1 MQIDISP
8 KKTYR
13 WSTSLIIRETEVK
26 TIMRYHLTLAR
37 MATIKKSTNNKCRR
51 GCGEK
56 GILLHCWWECKLM
69 WPLWKTIRSFLKR
82 LKIKLPQ
89 DPAIPLLDTYPKETI
104 FQRDTCTPKFIAAL
118 FTIAKTWKQSTCPL
132 TDEWIKMRYIHTQ
145 WNITWP

>member
-1 MQIDISP
+1 M
-8 KKTYR
+8 
-13 WSTSLIIRETEVK
+13 EVK

-69 WPLWKTIRSFLKR
+69 WTLWKTIWSFLKR

-89 DPAIPLLDTYPKETI
+89 DPAIPLLDTYPKETV

-132 TDEWIKMRYIHTQ
+132 TDEWIKMRYIYTQ